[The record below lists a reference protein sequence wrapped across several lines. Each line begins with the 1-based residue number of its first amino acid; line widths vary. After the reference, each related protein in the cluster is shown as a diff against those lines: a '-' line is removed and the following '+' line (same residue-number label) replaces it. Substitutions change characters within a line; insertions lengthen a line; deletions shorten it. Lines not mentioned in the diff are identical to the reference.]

1 VSQSRRQPKGIG
13 DTVIGSQQLVEMGFH
28 THTQKTRMHAAP
40 SCKAA
45 WCLKRATTLSMSQ
58 PAAGDQYQQSI
69 RSFRTLKFTNF
80 NFDSAPSRW
89 LFYFAFFIP
98 NFAILTKL

>member
-1 VSQSRRQPKGIG
+1 VSKPKGIG
-13 DTVIGSQQLVEMGFH
+13 DTVIGSQQLVEKGVS
-28 THTQKTRMHAAP
+28 TSK
-40 SCKAA
+40 CKDKKCMRLRRAKQRGVSNA
-45 WCLKRATTLSMSQ
+45 LLPCLCLNQLLVTNTSK
-58 PAAGDQYQQSI
+58 SI

-80 NFDSAPSRW
+80 NFDSAPFRW